1 MKRGL
6 IGVLRVE
13 KVLRFPARKSL
24 NVCWWRVMWCAC
36 DVVLL
41 VAMGEVGG
49 GAFGGVFWLE
59 VLYRFARGESGGV
72 VNPLLFVGL
81 CGVSLGYAWGGVG
94 LQVLRGVG
102 IVWVARNFVSASLPP
117 CSLRMSDALCNVG
130 VSWLVH
136 IW

>member
-6 IGVLRVE
+6 VGVLRVE
-13 KVLRFPARKSL
+13 KVLRLPARKSL
-24 NVCWWRVMWCAC
+24 DVYWWRVMWCAC

-41 VAMGEVGG
+41 VAIGEVGG

-81 CGVSLGYAWGGVG
+81 YMRG
-94 LQVLRGVG
+94 L
-102 IVWVARNFVSASLPP
+102 
-117 CSLRMSDALCNVG
+117 VG
-130 VSWLVH
+130 VCMGWCRVTCSQGGRDCLGCKEFCECEFATL
-136 IW
+136 